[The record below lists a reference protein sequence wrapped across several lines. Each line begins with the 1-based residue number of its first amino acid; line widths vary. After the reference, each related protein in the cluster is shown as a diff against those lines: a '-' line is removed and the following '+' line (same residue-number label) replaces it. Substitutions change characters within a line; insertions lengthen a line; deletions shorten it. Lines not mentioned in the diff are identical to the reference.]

1 MGHIWHH
8 LALPIQKQSQE
19 FIRIYPNRP
28 NLLLNVMAFVQV
40 SHDSAVTSPE
50 AGGSPGDGLVKPATT
65 GASSPEGG
73 GSPGDGLVKP
83 ATTGASSAE
92 HVPVTAEQDANTLI
106 CACTLHHLGMN
117 LRFPLISWVIC
128 PFFHPKNVDSL
139 ARTEFV
145 ALLRPPN
152 APRRWSQSRGTLGS
166 RPHEATLPT
175 IESGT

>member
-50 AGGSPGDGLVKPATT
+50 A
-65 GASSPEGG
+65 G